1 MFESPDND
9 LPETVLLLARAM
21 HMHSPGTS
29 NATLSDE
36 IESGAQVAAGVPAG

>member
-9 LPETVLLLARAM
+9 LPGTVPLLARVRR
-21 HMHSPGTS
+21 MHSPWTA

-36 IESGAQVAAGVPAG
+36 IESGAQVAAGVPAN